1 MACLLIASL
10 FILCGCSHEPVFTEL
25 KNGNVVSP
33 DGVEYTLIGTE
44 PEVYYLGTLTFE
56 AGVKGEETYNHRL
69 GKPSRNGMY
78 SIAES
83 ATDDILIRKLPDSEW
98 YSVYRKATRPP
109 LDLSPERCVRLE
121 LFSSANPDLLAVD
134 HANCAD
140 GIRDPEVIAEFF
152 SDVRK
157 QKSPEEAELY
167 DMIRKPDGYLD
178 NCYSYGVV
186 FAFFEDEPDLVL
198 PLFLTS
204 FNDLAYSV
212 SIEGKSYVL
221 PEEWLDLL
229 IATSNVG

>member
-1 MACLLIASL
+1 M
-10 FILCGCSHEPVFTEL
+10 
-25 KNGNVVSP
+25 
-33 DGVEYTLIGTE
+33 
-44 PEVYYLGTLTFE
+44 
-56 AGVKGEETYNHRL
+56 
-69 GKPSRNGMY
+69 
-78 SIAES
+78 
-83 ATDDILIRKLPDSEW
+83 
-98 YSVYRKATRPP
+98 YRKATRPP

-140 GIRDPEVIAEFF
+140 GIRDLEVIAEFF

-157 QKSPEEAELY
+157 QKSPEEAGLY

-221 PEEWLDLL
+221 PE
-229 IATSNVG
+229 ATSRPFRFFLFRVACRGVGDKQHLAWHNEYIYI